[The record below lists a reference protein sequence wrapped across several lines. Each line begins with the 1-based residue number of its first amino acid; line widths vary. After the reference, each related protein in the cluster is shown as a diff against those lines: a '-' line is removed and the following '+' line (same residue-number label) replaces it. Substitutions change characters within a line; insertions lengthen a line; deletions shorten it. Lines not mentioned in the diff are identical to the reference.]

1 MKILTLEIPGL
12 NDEEWRRVQDTV
24 HTLAERDVFLMRN
37 GSATLHFDSEGTLQ
51 EIEFK
56 YKRWKRRKKT

>member
-1 MKILTLEIPGL
+1 MSKILTLEIPGL
-12 NDEEWRRVQDTV
+12 NDEEWSRVKDTI

-37 GSATLHFDSEGTLQ
+37 GSVSLHFDSLGNLQ

-56 YKRWKRRKKT
+56 YKRWKRRKA